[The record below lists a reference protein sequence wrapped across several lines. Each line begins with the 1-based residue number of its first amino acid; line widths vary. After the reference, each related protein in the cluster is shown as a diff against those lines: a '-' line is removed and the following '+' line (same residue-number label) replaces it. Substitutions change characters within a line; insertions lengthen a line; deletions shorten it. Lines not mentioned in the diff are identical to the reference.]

1 MVFIPIENTLTI
13 NGLKQKLVD
22 KLNEKGLPKTLVLQ
36 QLKSKLK
43 EDFTYD
49 SGRILGSMCTKPHVF
64 ARQIYMKCLEKNLG
78 DPGLFRAT
86 AELEKEAI
94 RLLGSLLS
102 NPNACGHF
110 VSGGTE
116 ANIIALW
123 AARNSTKD
131 KQNEV
136 IVPASAHY
144 SFDKAADLLGLKL
157 IKVKLNE
164 QFQVDT
170 TSVKEAITSKTLAIV
185 GIAGTTDLGI
195 VDPIPELSEIAQAHK
210 LYLHVDAAFGGFVL
224 PFFKESG
231 QANFDFKSPSVCSIT
246 VDPHKM
252 GLAPIPAGGILFRNE
267 AIMKSV
273 SIEVPYLA
281 GGNTEQSTIVG
292 TRSGASALAVW
303 ALLMHLGR
311 EGYKAVVKR
320 CMSLTWKLAEGIEKM
335 DKVSLVTKPVMNIVG
350 IKSKVIDMRLIAQ
363 KLRKKGW
370 AVALFPN
377 RIRVVVMP
385 HVKLAHVQNFL
396 VDLEKIVK
404 EIK

>member
-1 MVFIPIENTLTI
+1 MH
-13 NGLKQKLVD
+13 
-22 KLNEKGLPKTLVLQ
+22 EKSLPKTLVLQ

-49 SGRILGSMCTKPHVF
+49 SGKILGSMCTKPHAF
-64 ARQIYMKCLEKNLG
+64 AKQIYMKCLEKNLG

-86 AELEKEAI
+86 AELEKEAVQ
-94 RLLGSLLS
+94 LLGSLLS

-123 AARNSTKD
+123 AARNLSKE
-131 KQNEV
+131 KRNEV
-136 IVPASAHY
+136 IVSVSAHY

-164 QFQVDT
+164 RSQVDT
-170 TSVKEAITSKTLAIV
+170 AAVKEAITFKTLAIV

-224 PFFKESG
+224 PFFKELG
-231 QANFDFKSPSVCSIT
+231 YANLDFDFKLPSVCSIT

-267 AIMKSV
+267 TIMKSV
-273 SIEVPYLA
+273 SVEVPYLA

-292 TRSGASALAVW
+292 TRSGASAVAVW
-303 ALLMHLGR
+303 ALFMHLGR
-311 EGYKAVVKR
+311 EGYKAVVER
-320 CMSLTWKLAEGIEKM
+320 CINLTWKLAEGIETM
-335 DKVSLVTKPVMNIVG
+335 DKLSLVTKPVMNIVG
-350 IKSKVIDMRLIAQ
+350 VKSNVIDIGLIAQ

-370 AVALFPN
+370 AISLFPSHI
-377 RIRVVVMP
+377 RIAVMP
-385 HVKLAHVQNFL
+385 HTKLAHVQ
-396 VDLEKIVK
+396 DLLKDLKKIVK
-404 EIK
+404 EIE

>member
-1 MVFIPIENTLTI
+1 M
-13 NGLKQKLVD
+13 K
-22 KLNEKGLPKTLVLQ
+22 EKGLPKSLVLQ

-49 SGRILGSMCTKPHVF
+49 SGKILGSMCTKPHAF
-64 ARQIYMKCLEKNLG
+64 AKQIYMKCLEKNLG
-78 DPGLFRAT
+78 DPGLFPTT

-94 RLLGSLLS
+94 QLLGLLLS

-123 AARNSTKD
+123 AARNLSKE
-131 KQNEV
+131 KRNEV

-157 IKVKLNE
+157 IKAKLNE
-164 QFQVDT
+164 RFQVDT
-170 TSVKEAITSKTLAIV
+170 AAVKEAITSKTLAIV

-195 VDPIPELSEIAQAHK
+195 VDPIPELSAIAMAHD

-224 PFFKESG
+224 PFLKELG
-231 QANFDFKSPSVCSIT
+231 YANFDFDFKLPSVCSIT

-267 AIMKSV
+267 AIMKGV
-273 SIEVPYLA
+273 SIEVSYLA
-281 GGNTEQSTIVG
+281 GGNTKQSTIVG
-292 TRSGASALAVW
+292 TRSGASAVAVW

-311 EGYKAVVKR
+311 EGYKAMVKR
-320 CMSLTWKLAEGIEKM
+320 CMSLTWKFAEGIEKM

-350 IKSKVIDMRLIAQ
+350 IKSDVVDIRLIVQ
-363 KLRKKGW
+363 KLREKGW
-370 AVALFPN
+370 AVSLFPN
-377 RIRVVVMP
+377 HIRVVVMP

-396 VDLEKIVK
+396 KDLKKIVK
-404 EIK
+404 EIE